1 MDAQRGDEFVSMYVN
16 DLTCDYGEEG
26 RQAVRELLAR
36 AGHAEDVQFVE

>member
-1 MDAQRGDEFVSMYVN
+1 MYVN

-36 AGHAEDVQFVE
+36 AGYSTEIEFGA